1 MILVSACLAGQHCRF
16 DGSSEPDQEIID
28 MVKNYRALAICP
40 EEYGDLPTPRFPAEI
55 VGGNGLDVIDGA
67 AWVLDSRGNNVTSNY
82 VEGAIKVL
90 KLALSMDIQ
99 RVIFKKHSPACGC
112 GFIYDGTFRSR
123 LKKGDGVCTALLKR
137 NNIIVESK

>member
-1 MILVSACLAGQHCRF
+1 
-16 DGSSEPDQEIID
+16 